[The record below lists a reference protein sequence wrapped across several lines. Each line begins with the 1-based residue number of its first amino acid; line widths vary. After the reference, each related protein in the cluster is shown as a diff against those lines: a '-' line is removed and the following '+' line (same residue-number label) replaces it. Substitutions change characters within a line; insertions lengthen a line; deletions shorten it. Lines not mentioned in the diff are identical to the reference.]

1 MVPLSDRPLRGRTI
15 AFLESR
21 RADELTRMIERA
33 GGLPVGVPVVREV
46 PVEDQG
52 EIRSWLENLARGE
65 FDVVIFLTGGGCRDL
80 LERAEDYGVGADVVA
95 ALARARVVARGPKP
109 AHVLRQRAIPIA
121 FIPPEPNTSDE
132 LLTELGGWDLAG
144 KSIGLQ
150 LYGGAS
156 PFLDR
161 LRAGLLAL
169 ETRVHEVAPYR
180 WEGPTDLE
188 PVRDLIG
195 RCVMGGIDALALLSS
210 SHIDGLFAVAEEQAQ
225 GPSLRA
231 ALNDSRV
238 LIAAI
243 GPVTAR
249 AIEAHGVRVDVVPEH
264 PKMGHLVKALEFA
277 YAQQ

>member
-1 MVPLSDRPLRGRTI
+1 MVELSDRPLHGRTV

-21 RADELTRMIERA
+21 RADELSRMIERA
-33 GGLPVGVPVVREV
+33 GGLPVSVPVVREV
-46 PVEDQG
+46 PIEDQG
-52 EIRSWLENLARGE
+52 EIRRWLESLARGE

-80 LERAEDYGVGADVVA
+80 LERAEEYGLAADVVA
-95 ALARARVVARGPKP
+95 ALARVRVVARGPKP

-132 LLTELGGWDLAG
+132 LLTELGNWDLSG
-144 KSIGLQ
+144 RSIGLQ

-161 LRAGLLAL
+161 LRAGLRAL
-169 ETRVHEVAPYR
+169 ETRVFEVAPYR
-180 WEGPTDLE
+180 WEGPADLE

-195 RCVMGGIDALALLSS
+195 RCLTGKVDALALLSS
-210 SHIDGLFAVAEEQAQ
+210 SHIDGLFAVADEQAQ
-225 GPSLRA
+225 GHLLRA

-249 AIEAHGVRVDVVPEH
+249 AIEAHGVQVDVLPEH
-264 PKMGHLVKALEFA
+264 PKMGHLVRALESA
-277 YAQQ
+277 YARQ